1 MIGENKKFPKLTVFS
16 ILHMIVILSIIFLG
30 TFVFRKYASFLPIN
44 SIDFLFTLLFYVII
58 INLPVI
64 LYLKLLDKTNP
75 FAYLKMDSG
84 IFKGVLI
91 GLVVGLFV
99 FGIFFAVRGF
109 KISPQIDFKRDVYF
123 ILGTMLVGVLEEIPM
138 RGFYLQKF
146 ESRMGFLKANILSSL
161 LFTSL
166 HVFDLIQDEAN
177 LVFSLALL
185 FIVSLWLGY
194 IFKKTKS
201 LWTVII
207 VHSIY
212 NLAVYIL

>member
-1 MIGENKKFPKLTVFS
+1 
-16 ILHMIVILSIIFLG
+16 
-30 TFVFRKYASFLPIN
+30 
-44 SIDFLFTLLFYVII
+44 
-58 INLPVI
+58 
-64 LYLKLLDKTNP
+64 
-75 FAYLKMDSG
+75 
-84 IFKGVLI
+84 
-91 GLVVGLFV
+91 
-99 FGIFFAVRGF
+99 
-109 KISPQIDFKRDVYF
+109 
-123 ILGTMLVGVLEEIPM
+123 MLVGVLEEIPM